1 MKKVFL
7 PLLAFGM
14 LIACNSGSDSA
25 ATGENT
31 TDTGDV
37 VAEEPAVADITADPN
52 YQKGLQVVAQSDCA
66 TCHDINKKL
75 IGPAYNEVAQKYHPA
90 ADTTIDRLA
99 DKIINGGVGV
109 WGQIPMTPHPQITKE
124 DAVTAVKYILLLK
137 DEK

>member
-25 ATGENT
+25 ATGDNA
-31 TDTGDV
+31 TDTADV
-37 VAEEPAVADITADPN
+37 AAEEPAATDITSDPN
-52 YQKGLQVVAQSDCA
+52 YQKGLEIVAQSDCA
-66 TCHDINKKL
+66 TCHKIKEKL
-75 IGPAYNEVAQKYHPA
+75 IGPAYAEVAQKYQSA

-99 DKIINGGVGV
+99 DKIINGGAGV
-109 WGQIPMTPHPQITKE
+109 WGQVPMTPHPAISKE

-137 DEK
+137 D

>member
-25 ATGENT
+25 ATGDNA
-31 TDTGDV
+31 TDTADV
-37 VAEEPAVADITADPN
+37 AAEEPAATDITSDPN
-52 YQKGLQVVAQSDCA
+52 YQKGLEIVAQSDCA
-66 TCHDINKKL
+66 TCHKIKEKL
-75 IGPAYNEVAQKYHPA
+75 IGPPYAEVAQKYQSA

-99 DKIINGGVGV
+99 DKIIKGGAGV
-109 WGQIPMTPHPQITKE
+109 WGQIPMTPHPAISKE

-137 DEK
+137 D